1 MAPVHLGRVVQELF
15 AGFLA
20 SVVRISYCCSKM
32 HRQDA
37 LTPPAEGQGAVSC
50 KMALPLYEEA

>member
-15 AGFLA
+15 AVFLA
-20 SVVRISYCCSKM
+20 SVVRISYCCSEM

-37 LTPPAEGQGAVSC
+37 LTPSTEGQGAASR
-50 KMALPLYEEA
+50 KNGPSFI